1 MDQNLDKDRV
11 VVRYL
16 LGELSDEEQVR
27 LEEKY
32 FGDDEFFEQVLVVED
47 ELIDAYVGGELSAR
61 ERELFEKRF
70 SLSEKHHQRLAFARL
85 LNKSQTPATAA
96 DRTGTPAPEPVSWW
110 RSGFGF
116 LRAQN
121 PIIQFA
127 PLALLLLIALAL
139 FSLVR
144 WRQQSGPSQSLAQ
157 QQENREPPPANVRP
171 KQNSQGRPPA
181 TLLLVPGS
189 VRSVGTA
196 NTLSIPTD
204 AEQATVQIILEED
217 SYKLYRAEIKRV
229 GGHAVPLL
237 KDGLVESQATDAGER
252 ALVLKIPAQL
262 LAAGDYQLRLGGVT
276 AGQKTETIAD
286 YNFRVVKK

>member
-1 MDQNLDKDRV
+1 VDQNLDKDRV
-11 VVRYL
+11 VIRYL
-16 LGELSDEEQVR
+16 LGDLSDEEQAG

-47 ELIDAYVGGELSAR
+47 ELIDGYVRGELSAH

-96 DRTGTPAPEPVSWW
+96 ETNRTPVPEPISWW
-110 RSGFGF
+110 RSAFAL

-121 PIIQFA
+121 PILQFA

-139 FSLVR
+139 FSIVR

-157 QQENREPPPANVRP
+157 QQENREQPPANMRP
-171 KQNSQGRPPA
+171 HHNSQGRPPA

-189 VRSVGTA
+189 VRSVGAA

-204 AEQATVQIILEED
+204 AEQATVQVILEED
-217 SYKLYRAEIKRV
+217 AYKLYRAEIKRV
-229 GGHAVPLL
+229 EGHAVPLL
-237 KDGLVESQATDAGER
+237 KDGEVESQATDSGER
-252 ALVLKIPAQL
+252 VIVLKIPAQL
-262 LAAGDYQLRLGGVT
+262 LTAGDYQLRLGGII

-286 YNFRVVKK
+286 YNFRVVRK